1 MTLNEWQA
9 VMDPKISGTWNLHH
23 ALPSKMDFFVIL
35 SSTGGMIG
43 STGQSQYNAAST
55 FQDAFARHRWSL
67 GEKCI
72 SVDVGVVQGVGYV
85 AEHSE
90 IAKRWNETK
99 IQVLGEKELLAVID
113 WACSQRGPGGDSSNP
128 WSAQII
134 TGAGPV
140 AKVDRQTME
149 QMPYLKRPLFRTFR
163 QINAHTG
170 GQGQQG
176 RGAEEEKPDYGA
188 LLRKS
193 ESLDE
198 AGAIVATALAKKL
211 ARALSV
217 PEEDIDTTRP
227 AHSYGVDSLVAVE
240 LRFWFTNE
248 IKSDISVFSILANEP
263 ISALGRLAA
272 EKTEHLLS
280 KEK

>member
-1 MTLNEWQA
+1 MG
-9 VMDPKISGTWNLHH
+9 PKISGTWNLHH
-23 ALPSKMDFFVIL
+23 VLPEKMDFFVIL

-55 FQDAFARHRWSL
+55 FQDAFARHRWSV
-67 GEKCI
+67 GENCV

-85 AEHSE
+85 AEHSD

-99 IQVLGEKELLAVID
+99 IQVLGEKELLAVLD
-113 WACSQRGPGGDSSNP
+113 WACNHPGPGNKDSGP
-128 WSAQII
+128 WTTQII

-140 AKVDRQTME
+140 AKVDRSTIE
-149 QMPYLKRPLFRTFR
+149 SLPYLQRPLFRTFH
-163 QINAHTG
+163 QINAHIG
-170 GQGQQG
+170 GQGQA
-176 RGAEEEKPDYGA
+176 RGSEEERSDYGV
-188 LLRKS
+188 LLR
-193 ESLDE
+193 EAETPEE
-198 AGAIVATALAKKL
+198 AGGIVAAALAKKL

-248 IKSDISVFSILANEP
+248 IKADISVFSILANNP
-263 ISALGRLAA
+263 ILSLGRLAA
-272 EKTEHLLS
+272 EKSEHLQT
-280 KEK
+280 KEKEEA